1 MNPFLI
7 GLPAF
12 VALTFLGYLLREF
25 AVGKL
30 SAEQLGSLDKR
41 LRPNRIRYVLVAV
54 AMLAVFLAVR
64 FSIPSQVDVWFVTF
78 LSLFA
83 LVTLAFESVGWRAT
97 VRAELPNSFKT
108 PYLISR
114 VLSIAGVMFLL
125 GAMAATSFVG
135 IEAHPLP

>member
-12 VALTFLGYLLREF
+12 LALSFLGYLLREF
-25 AVGKL
+25 ATGRI

-41 LRPNRIRYVLVAV
+41 LRPYRIRYVVIAV
-54 AMLAVFLAVR
+54 AMLAVFFAIR
-64 FSIPSQVDVWFVTF
+64 FSVPLLVDVWFVTF

-83 LVTLAFESVGWRAT
+83 LVTLAFEYTGWRTT
-97 VRAELPNSFKT
+97 VLAGLPNSFKV
-108 PYLISR
+108 PYFVSR
-114 VLSIAGVMFLL
+114 VVSITGLMCLL

-135 IEAHPLP
+135 PNAS